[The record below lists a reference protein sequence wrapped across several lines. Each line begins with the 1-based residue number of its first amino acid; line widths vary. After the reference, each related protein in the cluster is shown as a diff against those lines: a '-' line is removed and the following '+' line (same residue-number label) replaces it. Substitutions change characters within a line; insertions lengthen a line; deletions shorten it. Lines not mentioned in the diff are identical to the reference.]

1 MIGRCSERL
10 NWLVSFV
17 RQRTFFRPLSHNDRI
32 DSDSFSY
39 GNDLEVYKLT
49 LDSESDLFHKLCK
62 PKNPPMPSS
71 TLAAGSGT
79 ATFDATFG
87 APYCQGSSASCDSDT
102 LLEGRFNETNAPN
115 TIDGCKDGPSDP
127 YALSRDRIDY
137 SESVKKIIV
146 ESAKEGNSLRG
157 GELASIRATVI
168 TNSVKDRVDFYF
180 SNNAASDNPT
190 FTYITTVPTVVGE
203 HEVVLPYKPNPQ
215 IQFELPPCTEEA
227 GCQMAVRV
235 AVRSSRSKN
244 FAWIYKNF
252 NSQTFEEGNHKPL
265 TRCHATDPYY
275 SNQSKD
281 PSYFY
286 GDFGTFNSATHKR
299 QISGFDDVDG
309 EFICFYF
316 IIFTHALFLNKSYL
330 FP

>member
-1 MIGRCSERL
+1 
-10 NWLVSFV
+10 
-17 RQRTFFRPLSHNDRI
+17 
-32 DSDSFSY
+32 
-39 GNDLEVYKLT
+39 
-49 LDSESDLFHKLCK
+49 
-62 PKNPPMPSS
+62 MPSS

>member
-1 MIGRCSERL
+1 M
-10 NWLVSFV
+10 
-17 RQRTFFRPLSHNDRI
+17 
-32 DSDSFSY
+32 
-39 GNDLEVYKLT
+39 T
-49 LDSESDLFHKLCK
+49 LDPDSGLFDVLCK

-71 TLAAGSGT
+71 TLVSGSGT
-79 ATFDATFG
+79 ATFDATYG
-87 APYCQGSSASCDSDT
+87 APYCQGSSTSCDSGA
-102 LLEGRFNETNAPN
+102 LLEGRFSESNAPN
-115 TIDGCKDGPSDP
+115 TIDGCMDGPSDGTDEEFDDNDL
-127 YALSRDRIDY
+127 YI
-137 SESVKKIIV
+137 ESVKKIIV
-146 ESAKEGNSLRG
+146 ESAKAGNSLRG
-157 GELASIRATVI
+157 GELATIRATVI

-227 GCQMAVRV
+227 GCQFAVRV
-235 AVRSSRSKN
+235 AVRSSRSQRN
-244 FAWIYKNF
+244 GFYNRF
-252 NSQTFEEGNHKPL
+252 FSQATDEGNHKPL

-281 PSYFY
+281 PSS
-286 GDFGTFNSATHKR
+286 FNWEGGAYDNTIHKI
-299 QISGFDDVDG
+299 QNSGFDDVDG

-316 IIFTHALFLNKSYL
+316 IISTHALFLKKSYL

>member
-1 MIGRCSERL
+1 M
-10 NWLVSFV
+10 
-17 RQRTFFRPLSHNDRI
+17 
-32 DSDSFSY
+32 
-39 GNDLEVYKLT
+39 YKLT

-203 HEVVLPYKPNPQ
+203 HEVVLPYKPNPRRFDSNCLHARKKRAVSLQ
-215 IQFELPPCTEEA
+215 CVSLFVHQGVKGMGSTIDSFHKQLTKAIISLSQDAMPPTPTTVIKVRTRLPSTGKAVRMTIQFTRFKIPDLMTLMVSLFVSTLSLPR
-227 GCQMAVRV
+227 M
-235 AVRSSRSKN
+235 
-244 FAWIYKNF
+244 
-252 NSQTFEEGNHKPL
+252 L
-265 TRCHATDPYY
+265 
-275 SNQSKD
+275 
-281 PSYFY
+281 YF
-286 GDFGTFNSATHKR
+286 
-299 QISGFDDVDG
+299 
-309 EFICFYF
+309 
-316 IIFTHALFLNKSYL
+316 
-330 FP
+330 